1 VGTGSR
7 EENASNLKTGHA
19 TAGPGMETFV
29 AARVQPRQLA
39 FALPHAESLTRDNFL
54 EGPAN
59 AAGLALVDSWPEWP
73 NRIMLLVGPEGS
85 GKSHLAAIWAEQA
98 GARSISAHALTAA
111 AVPGALATGALVVED
126 LNPSDFDE
134 RAMFHLMNLAREDE
148 AFVLITA
155 RVAPSAFQI
164 ELRDLRSRLRAVPAV
179 SLLPPDDQLFRA
191 LIVKF
196 CADRQLT
203 VDESVVG
210 YLATRIERS
219 YAAARRAVELLDS
232 EALRLGRPVTRALAA
247 ELLRNA

>member
-1 VGTGSR
+1 MMRRSIPAWSDCV
-7 EENASNLKTGHA
+7 
-19 TAGPGMETFV
+19 AG
-29 AARVQPRQLA
+29 RVQPRQLA

-59 AAGLALVDSWPEWP
+59 EAGLALIERWPDWP

-98 GARSISAHALTAA
+98 GARSTSAHALSAT

-126 LNPSDFDE
+126 LRPSDFDE
-134 RAMFHLMNLAREDE
+134 RALFHLMNLAREDE
-148 AFVLITA
+148 AFLLI
-155 RVAPSAFQI
+155 PSRLSPSGFDVD
-164 ELRDLRSRLRAVPAV
+164 LRDLRSRLRAVPTV
-179 SLLPPDDQLFRA
+179 SLQPPDDQLFRA

-196 CADRQLT
+196 CADRQLA
-203 VDESVVG
+203 VDETVVS

-219 YAAARRAVELLDS
+219 FAAARRAVELLDP
-232 EALRLGRPVTRALAA
+232 EAFRLGRPVTRALAA

>member
-1 VGTGSR
+1 MA
-7 EENASNLKTGHA
+7 ASVH
-19 TAGPGMETFV
+19 
-29 AARVQPRQLA
+29 PRQLA

-59 AAGLALVDSWPEWP
+59 EAGLALVENWPDWP

-85 GKSHLAAIWAEQA
+85 GKSHLASIWAERS

-111 AVPGALATGALVVED
+111 AVPGALATGALAVED
-126 LNPSDFDE
+126 LKPGDFDE

-148 AFVLITA
+148 AYVLMTA
-155 RVAPSAFQI
+155 RIAPSAFEV

-179 SLLPPDDQLFRA
+179 SLLPPDDLLFRS

-196 CADRQLT
+196 CADRQLS
-203 VDESVVG
+203 VDEAVVS
-210 YLATRIERS
+210 YLSTRIERS
-219 YAAARRAVELLDS
+219 YAAVRQAVELLDS

>member
-1 VGTGSR
+1 
-7 EENASNLKTGHA
+7 
-19 TAGPGMETFV
+19 V
-29 AARVQPRQLA
+29 AARLQPRQLA

-59 AAGLALVDSWPEWP
+59 AAGLALIDSWPEWP

-98 GARSISAHALTAA
+98 GARSTTAHALTAA

-126 LNPSDFDE
+126 LRSSDFDD
-134 RAMFHLMNLAREDE
+134 RALFHLMNLAREDG
-148 AFVLITA
+148 AFVLVTA
-155 RVAPSAFQI
+155 REPPCAFEI
-164 ELRDLRSRLRAVPAV
+164 ELRDLRSRLRAIPAV

-196 CADRQLT
+196 CADRQLA
-203 VDESVVG
+203 VDESVVS

-219 YAAARRAVELLDS
+219 YAAARQAVELLDA
-232 EALRLGRPVTRALAA
+232 EALRLGRPVSRALAA